1 MSFDLIDR
9 LLEALAGL
17 NPLVLYLL
25 TGLFTMLET
34 SALVGLV
41 VPGDAVV
48 LLAGTTATSPD
59 RFLVLVGVAVAG
71 SLAGETVG
79 YLLGRRFGDRLR
91 SSRLGRRL
99 GAGNWARAERFL
111 NGRGGQAVFAARFV
125 AVVHALLPVV
135 AGAVR
140 MPYRRFA
147 GWAAAGSLAWSVLY
161 VGAGAAAGASWRQYG
176 ERLGMAGY
184 LILGVLIAAALLVR
198 RARHRRNPPRP
209 RPESQGDPDDNPR
222 HAARNDAGAPARP
235 PPAPAAGRPDRTAGP
250 GPAGRGR
257 GGRGAGPGLRQGRHQ
272 QRRPARLYPAPEDPT
287 AGRGAPGRR
296 GTQGVQAAPAGRH
309 Q

>member
-111 NGRGGQAVFAARFV
+111 NGRGGRAVFAARFV

-161 VGAGAAAGASWRQYG
+161 VGVGAAAGASWRQYG
-176 ERLGMAGY
+176 ERLGLAAY
-184 LILGVLIAAALLVR
+184 LILGGLVAAALLVR
-198 RARHRRNPPRP
+198 LARHRRSRQV
-209 RPESQGDPDDNPR
+209 RVGTGCYIS
-222 HAARNDAGAPARP
+222 ARAKE
-235 PPAPAAGRPDRTAGP
+235 T
-250 GPAGRGR
+250 
-257 GGRGAGPGLRQGRHQ
+257 
-272 QRRPARLYPAPEDPT
+272 
-287 AGRGAPGRR
+287 
-296 GTQGVQAAPAGRH
+296 
-309 Q
+309 

>member
-48 LLAGTTATSPD
+48 LLAGTTATSPA

-71 SLAGETVG
+71 SLAGETIG

-99 GAGNWARAERFL
+99 GEGNWAKAEAFL
-111 NGRGGQAVFAARFV
+111 NGRGGRAVFAAR
-125 AVVHALLPVV
+125 VV
-135 AGAVR
+135 AGTVR
-140 MPYRRFA
+140 MPFRRFV

-161 VGAGAAAGASWRQYG
+161 VSVGVAAGASWRQYG
-176 ERLGMAGY
+176 DRLGLTGY
-184 LILGVLIAAALLVR
+184 LILGVLVGAALVIRIARRRVAGAAA
-198 RARHRRNPPRP
+198 
-209 RPESQGDPDDNPR
+209 
-222 HAARNDAGAPARP
+222 PADGNRLP
-235 PPAPAAGRPDRTAGP
+235 P
-250 GPAGRGR
+250 GPAD
-257 GGRGAGPGLRQGRHQ
+257 GPGSS
-272 QRRPARLYPAPEDPT
+272 PAPLSTPV
-287 AGRGAPGRR
+287 RSRS
-296 GTQGVQAAPAGRH
+296 GVHQAARGPAQPALSGPPCRRR
-309 Q
+309 

>member
-1 MSFDLIDR
+1 MPFDLIDR

-34 SALVGLV
+34 SALVGLL

-48 LLAGTTATSPD
+48 LLAGTTATTPA

-91 SSRLGRRL
+91 SSRLGRRV
-99 GAGNWARAERFL
+99 GAGNWAKAERFL
-111 NGRGGQAVFAARFV
+111 NGRGGRAVFTARFV

-140 MPYRRFA
+140 MPTGGSPA
-147 GWAAAGSLAWSVLY
+147 G
-161 VGAGAAAGASWRQYG
+161 
-176 ERLGMAGY
+176 
-184 LILGVLIAAALLVR
+184 
-198 RARHRRNPPRP
+198 PRP
-209 RPESQGDPDDNPR
+209 GRWPGRCCTS
-222 HAARNDAGAPARP
+222 ASARP
-235 PPAPAAGRPDRTAGP
+235 PGP
-250 GPAGRGR
+250 P
-257 GGRGAGPGLRQGRHQ
+257 GASMASGSAWP
-272 QRRPARLYPAPEDPT
+272 PT
-287 AGRGAPGRR
+287 
-296 GTQGVQAAPAGRH
+296 
-309 Q
+309 